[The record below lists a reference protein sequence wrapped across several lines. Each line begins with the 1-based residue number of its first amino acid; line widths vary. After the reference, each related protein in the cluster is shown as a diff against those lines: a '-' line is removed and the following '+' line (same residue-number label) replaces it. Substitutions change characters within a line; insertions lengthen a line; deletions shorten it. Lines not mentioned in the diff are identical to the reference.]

1 MSNEVLLLL
10 SVLIIYGSTLIFL
23 KVFGKQG
30 LYCFTSRECESFS
43 VN

>member
-23 KVFGKQG
+23 KVFGKQ
-30 LYCFTSRECESFS
+30 ES
-43 VN
+43 VK